1 MDKVLVTKAIR
12 PNYNTLGGGPV
23 MVVGGNQGRGSRGRT
38 GLERL
43 GRGIGGLV
51 GVTGALTGQ
60 HRSLGSL
67 ANAMVSG
74 GAQGSAIL
82 GGLGRA
88 ASGRTGRARA
98 NLREQAKQAQAQREA
113 ELAEKYRNEGR
124 GFGIGARNRRRA
136 FENQERLNRINEADR
151 QRVAVMN
158 AQNRDFNRSAN
169 RVRRATDRAFG
180 REYGE
185 QQREMA
191 NRGQAFTD
199 MFNAYGASEAD
210 IRAAQDRAAG
220 MQPVDSQ
227 EQPVDAQNRPVPQTL
242 VLPPP
247 SSQGSMDSAGG
258 EIVGDEKRSDN
269 FNNNKG
275 LDNMREPTIQD
286 IMNRKKEE
294 IKEEEQPDSS
304 PSQVA
309 VVNPN
314 SSPSLNE
321 IMNQGGSSKV
331 QGA

>member
-98 NLREQAKQAQAQREA
+98 NLREQAKQAQALREA

-169 RVRRATDRAFG
+169 RIRRATDRAFG
-180 REYGE
+180 REYG
-185 QQREMA
+185 QQHREMKD
-191 NRGQAFTD
+191 RGREFTD
-199 MFNAYGASEAD
+199 MFNAYGASEED

-220 MQPVDSQ
+220 MQPINAQ
-227 EQPVDAQNRPVPQTL
+227 GQPVDPMLQ
-242 VLPPP
+242 LPPP
-247 SSQGSMDSAGG
+247 MGAGDTAAA
-258 EIVGDEKRSDN
+258 EIKRDEDIGTK
-269 FNNNKG
+269 KITQEG
-275 LDNMREPTIQD
+275 LDTQRSKTVEGQSLREIQEAEFEENEQEPQE
-286 IMNRKKEE
+286 NR
-294 IKEEEQPDSS
+294 
-304 PSQVA
+304 VG
-309 VVNPN
+309 VVDPN
-314 SSPSLNE
+314 SLRGIQSRRE
-321 IMNQGGSSKV
+321 RGV
-331 QGA
+331 